1 MSSYPVN
8 YNKRTKRKIEKWDDI
23 LRQSKLDISKQ
34 VNYITAKQIKQISN
48 EEPRLMVKIDTIE
61 RLPSVFKRN
70 DLFILPIS
78 RREYAIV
85 RGKGYHTFEHI
96 IARPITYSTT
106 VHFSSSV
113 QGIESENAYLEYAKS
128 CGLLEKLTSTNN
140 LFRAFSG
147 LRSTPRFNFLVNS
160 STIEV
165 NKAQIEIDALFESQ
179 NPEQIFLFEAKVGTP
194 SSFRIQQLYYPY
206 RTLINGKPVR
216 NFIFYFEPKLK
227 VYLFWEYEFNPR
239 DKFDSIKLIR
249 GLQYRIKITKALSV
263 KDYQKVSSD
272 NSKTAIPQADDV
284 NKIIQFPLRVFEG
297 YNTSMRMID
306 AFGFVIRQ
314 SSYYRHAAAILGLI
328 MSEDNYRYKLTFK
341 GEQFLRLP
349 AEKLAGFICK
359 LLLEFPVMNSI
370 FIDISTDRNRIVT
383 KQEIILLLKKKSFL
397 TGSTLERRARTIRSW
412 FRWIRNNLGLVEV
425 DEAGNIRIDRQTRLA

>member
-1 MSSYPVN
+1 LSPYPIN
-8 YNKRTKRKIEKWDDI
+8 YKKSTKRKIEKWNDI
-23 LRQSKLDISKQ
+23 LRQSKLEISKP

-48 EEPRLMVKIDTIE
+48 EEPRLMAKIDTIE
-61 RLPSVFKRN
+61 RLPSIFKQN

-78 RREYAIV
+78 RKEYAIV
-85 RGKGYHTFEHI
+85 KGKGYHTFEHI

-106 VHFSSSV
+106 VHFPSSV
-113 QGIESENAYLEYAKS
+113 QGIKSENAYLEYAKS

-140 LFRAFSG
+140 LFRTFYG
-147 LRSTPRFNFLVNS
+147 RRTTPRFRFLVNN

-165 NKAQIEIDALFESQ
+165 NRAQIEIDAVFESQ
-179 NPEQIFLFEAKVGTP
+179 NPEQIFLFESKVGTP

-216 NFIFYFEPKLK
+216 NFFFYFEPKVK
-227 VYLFWEYEFNPR
+227 MYLFWEYEFKPSE
-239 DKFDSIKLIR
+239 KFDSIKLIR
-249 GLQYRIKITKALSV
+249 GLQYRIKITKSLSV
-263 KDYQKVSSD
+263 KEFQNVSSD
-272 NSKTAIPQADDV
+272 NSKTDIPQADDV

-297 YNTSMRMID
+297 YDTSKRMID

-314 SSYYRHAAAILGLI
+314 SSYYRQAAEILGLI
-328 MSEDNYRYKLTFK
+328 ACEDNHRYKLTHK
-341 GEQFLRLP
+341 GELFLRLP
-349 AEKLAGFICK
+349 AEKRAGFICK
-359 LLLEFPVMNSI
+359 LLLEFPVMNNI

-383 KQEIILLLKKKSFL
+383 KQEIVLLLKQKSLL

-425 DEAGNIRIDRQTRLA
+425 NEAGNIRIDRQTRLA